1 MSRLVMVGVSH
12 HAAPLEVRERLA
24 VDEPTWRAYAPAG
37 FNTVL
42 LSTCNRVEVYAWV
55 DGRPAGAIRSLQR
68 SLAQA
73 AGIDFSTVQPYLKA
87 ATGRDALVHL
97 VRVASGLDSLVVG
110 EEQIR
115 GQVRE
120 ALRAAERVGPL
131 PPSLRGIF
139 QRVGESARRI
149 RGGTRLGKVPSI
161 ASAGISVACRLLPE
175 RLDGKVAVVLGAGV
189 MARAAVESLLAG
201 GARIKLLNRTPAH
214 AERLKTQFGAAIE
227 VDSLE
232 ALPGALA
239 EATLVVGATASRQ
252 PVVDFEM
259 LERALA
265 QRADRGPLVLLD
277 IALPRDV
284 DPLARELNGVKL
296 IDLDD
301 LERLCPVD
309 IATRHAERVH
319 AETLAI
325 GEADR
330 LAEWL
335 RHRAISPAITELRTY
350 AETIRTS
357 ELRRSA
363 ARLRDLTPE
372 QVAAVD
378 ALTASIVNKLM
389 HGPTV
394 ALRDAATA
402 SRGGIGRS
410 RSRILRVLRPTR
422 GRTPENVS

>member
-1 MSRLVMVGVSH
+1 MARLVMVGVSH
-12 HAAPLEVRERLA
+12 HAAPLDVRERLA
-24 VDEPTWRAYAPAG
+24 VDEATWRASAPASIS
-37 FNTVL
+37 TVL
-42 LSTCNRVEVYAWV
+42 LSTCNRVEVYAWI
-55 DGRPAGAIRSLQR
+55 DGRPSVAMRSLQR
-68 SLAQA
+68 CLARA
-73 AGIDFSTVQPYLKA
+73 AGIELAVVQPYLKA
-87 ATGRDALVHL
+87 AAGRDALVHL

-120 ALRAAERVGPL
+120 AVRAAESVGPL
-131 PPSLRGIF
+131 PPALRGIF

-161 ASAGISVACRLLPE
+161 ASAGVSVARRAMPQP
-175 RLDGKVAVVLGAGV
+175 LDGEVVLVLGAGV
-189 MARAAVESLLAG
+189 MARAAIESLLAG

-214 AERLKTQFGAAIE
+214 AERLKSQFGSAIE
-227 VDSLE
+227 IDSLE
-232 ALPGALA
+232 ALPRLLT
-239 EATLVVGATASRQ
+239 EAVLVVGATASRQ
-252 PVVDFEM
+252 PVVDLGM
-259 LERALA
+259 LEDSVALRAG
-265 QRADRGPLVLLD
+265 RPPLVLLD

-284 DPLARELNGVKL
+284 DARARDLPGVEL

-309 IATRHAERVH
+309 VATRHAERVQ
-319 AETLAI
+319 AEVLAVDE
-325 GEADR
+325 GDR

-335 RHRAISPAITELRTY
+335 RHRAVSPAIAELRDY
-350 AETIRTS
+350 AETIRKS

-378 ALTASIVNKLM
+378 ALTAGIVNKLM

-394 ALRDAATA
+394 ALRDAA
-402 SRGGIGRS
+402 SRGGLGRS

-422 GRTPENVS
+422 GRTA